1 MNTTT
6 GTTGTT
12 GNERER
18 SRTKGLPTVARRAKV
33 GTTSLLIAYALCGA
47 VGAAAAALKFDVPK
61 GWVSKTP
68 SSSMRVAEF
77 VLAKATGDAE
87 DATVTVY
94 FFGGQGGSVQANL
107 DRWIGQMAQPD
118 GKPSKDV
125 AKTST
130 MQTATGLKVSLVD
143 VSGTYVAE
151 VTPGSAER
159 LNKPGF
165 RQIAAVV
172 ETPDGPYFVKLT
184 GPAGTV
190 AKWKESLD
198 AFLKSLRVE

>member
-1 MNTTT
+1 M
-6 GTTGTT
+6 GTT
-12 GNERER
+12 
-18 SRTKGLPTVARRAKV
+18 RTKSGLALAIMALTATVV
-33 GTTSLLIAYALCGA
+33 
-47 VGAAAAALKFDVPK
+47 AAAALKFDAPK

-68 SSSMRVAEF
+68 SSTMRVAEF
-77 VLAKATGDAE
+77 TLAKATGDAE

-107 DRWIGQMAQPD
+107 DRWIGQMAQAD

-130 MQTATGLKVSLVD
+130 MQTAAGLKVSLVEL
-143 VSGTYVAE
+143 SGTYVAE
-151 VTPGSAER
+151 VTPGSTER

>member
-1 MNTTT
+1 MNATRFESMCI
-6 GTTGTT
+6 GTT
-12 GNERER
+12 
-18 SRTKGLPTVARRAKV
+18 LVLAA
-33 GTTSLLIAYALCGA
+33 A
-47 VGAAAAALKFDVPK
+47 VLSAAAAIKFDVPK

-68 SSSMRVAEF
+68 SSTMRVAEF
-77 VLAKATGDAE
+77 TLAKAPGDAE

-118 GKPSKDV
+118 GRPSKDV

-130 MQTATGLKVSLVD
+130 MQSVTGLKISLVD
-143 VSGTYVAE
+143 VPGTYVAE
-151 VTPGSAER
+151 VTPGSSER

-165 RQIAAVV
+165 RQIAAVI
-172 ETPDGPYFVKLT
+172 ETTDGPYFVKVT

-190 AKWKESLD
+190 AKWKESVD
-198 AFLKSLRVE
+198 TFLKSLRVE